1 MARTEVERTR
11 DRKLLW
17 GACFFVALLPI
28 LFHLPYFSGER
39 ILYSADTAQLQYPRY
54 KILCDALQKEGQLPA
69 WQTWLYA
76 GSPFHANPENP
87 TLYPPVLLFARFFTP
102 IWTINLTIL
111 THLSLAALG
120 MFLLVRRLWK
130 RVDVESRSGAVAVG
144 GALVAACVFSLSMWT
159 RIDHLNFVAY
169 GATHALIPWVLLAT
183 EALLD
188 GPRPLRAAGCLG
200 LLFGFQIQTGGL
212 FVIPYAAISLAAWIL
227 FLGLLGGRER
237 ALRVVTFGLLA
248 GLTAALIVGGKFLPY
263 REWVAV
269 TNRAAVLDYTEAVGK
284 TFHTGSMGYW
294 DEVLGRVTMFT
305 FFGTTIALAL
315 LALPLLRSGV
325 VRLAFG
331 LVVCFFLVALGTPL
345 HRFLYDFLPLFDHVR
360 NADRAWSGVNAFLP
374 ILSGLGICW
383 VLSRFARLREKPLAA
398 SLAGGVIAAVLAPLL
413 AYSFR
418 FEPVLKHPERFGE
431 LLSRYTQWPE
441 AARRAGSEWR
451 AMYVDRTTP
460 ENRNEQ
466 FISTA
471 LEVET
476 PAGYLG
482 HVWPRDLERHLYGES
497 GAALTDIQRF
507 RRRST
512 LSVRYLV
519 STTKAPGRPPVRED
533 IFPQFADGD
542 DVVENS
548 LARER
553 AVEPSVVAAVYGDE
567 DCKLAYAILD
577 EGTTPLMECAT
588 LQLRADRELSAEERA
603 SIDVLILRGAPS
615 PQAQRVAEAM
625 RAEGRAE
632 RVLEVSAEFSD
643 EEETRVLQLAHEK
656 LAVFAETSEPS
667 IDHLTRRASD
677 STFVERADASR
688 GRWLVVSE
696 PWSIYAGWK
705 ALTASGTSLPI
716 ARADGIS
723 SAVFLRAGESSLQA
737 DYAPE
742 SVKTGL
748 WLFAAGVI
756 AGFILILWPARAR

>member
-1 MARTEVERTR
+1 MARTEDERAR

-28 LFHLPYFSGER
+28 LFHLPYVSGER
-39 ILYSADTAQLQYPRY
+39 ILYTADTAQLQYPRY
-54 KILCDALQKEGQLPA
+54 KILCDALQKEGQLPL

-130 RVDVESRSGAVAVG
+130 RVDVESGSGAVAIG
-144 GALVAACVFSLSMWT
+144 GAMVAACVFSLSMWT

-200 LLFGFQIQTGGL
+200 LLLGFQIQTGGL
-212 FVIPYAAISLAAWIL
+212 FVIPYAAISVAAWIL
-227 FLGLLGGRER
+227 FLGLLGGRAR
-237 ALRVVTFGLLA
+237 ALRVVSFGLLA
-248 GLTAALIVGGKFLPY
+248 ALTAALIVGGKFLPY

-269 TNRAAVLDYTEAVGK
+269 TNRAAVLDYSEAVGK
-284 TFHTGSMGYW
+284 TFSTGSMGYW
-294 DEVLGRVTMFT
+294 DEVLGRVIMFT

-331 LVVCFFLVALGTPL
+331 LVICFFLVALGTPL
-345 HRFLYDFLPLFDHVR
+345 HRFLYDYLPLFDHVR

-374 ILSGLGICW
+374 ILAGLGMCW
-383 VLSRFARLREKPLAA
+383 VLSRFARLRERPLAA
-398 SLAGGVIAAVLAPLL
+398 SIAGGVLAAMLAPLL

-418 FEPVLKHPERFGE
+418 FEPVLKHPERFSE

-441 AARRAGSEWR
+441 AARRAGTEWR

-482 HVWPRDLERHLYGES
+482 HVWPRDLEQHLYGS
-497 GAALTDIQRF
+497 SAKLTDVQRF

-519 STTKAPGRPPVRED
+519 STTKAPGRPPARED

-542 DVVENS
+542 DVIENA
-548 LARER
+548 LARQR
-553 AVEPSVVAAVYGDE
+553 AVEPSVVAAVYGDD
-567 DCKLAYAILD
+567 DCKVAYAILD
-577 EGTTPLMECAT
+577 EGTTPLLECAT
-588 LQLRADRELSAEERA
+588 LQLRADRELSADERA
-603 SIDVLILRGAPS
+603 GIDLLILRGPS
-615 PQAQRVAEAM
+615 SPEARQTVGAM
-625 RAEGRAE
+625 RADGKGE
-632 RVLEVSAEFSD
+632 RVIEISAEVSD
-643 EEETRVLQLAHEK
+643 EEQARVLLLVHDK
-656 LAVFAETSEPS
+656 LAIDALKLEPS
-667 IDHLTRRASD
+667 IDRLTRRASD
-677 STFVERADASR
+677 STLVERSDAAR

-696 PWSIYAGWK
+696 PWSIYAGWNVV
-705 ALTASGTSLPI
+705 AASGASLSI

-723 SAVFLRAGESSLQA
+723 SAVFLPAGEKSLHA
-737 DYAPE
+737 EYAPE

-756 AGFILILWPARAR
+756 AGLLLILWPARPR